1 MEEENKCSI
10 CYEILLL
17 ENSMVTPCKHFFCSK
32 CFFRWIRTNNSC
44 PMCRQDLVNQDRIY
58 LSSYSSELI
67 ELISRGNNIKLNNM
81 EIINENIKLLREKNI
96 LKTEISQDKEL
107 EKNLLVIISKGSE
120 QLKKQ
125 RQKLIDTKMK
135 IRIERIKKI
144 NLKKEKLRKY
154 GKLYF

>member
-1 MEEENKCSI
+1 MEEDKKCSI

-17 ENSMVTPCKHFFCSK
+17 ENSLITPCKHFFCSK

-58 LSSYSSELI
+58 LPSYSSELI
-67 ELISRGNNIKLNNM
+67 ELISRGENIKIKNM
-81 EIINENIKLLREKNI
+81 EIINENRKLLRDKQI
-96 LKTEISQDKEL
+96 LINEISQDKEL
-107 EKNLLVIISKGSE
+107 EKNLLVILSKGSE

-125 RQKLIDTKMK
+125 RQKLVDTKRK
-135 IRIERIKKI
+135 IRIEKIKQI

-154 GKLYF
+154 GNLYF

>member
-17 ENSMVTPCKHFFCSK
+17 ENSIITPCKHFFCSK
-32 CFFRWIRTNNSC
+32 CFFTWIRTKNSC
-44 PMCRQDLVNQDRIY
+44 PMCRQDLINQDRIY
-58 LSSYSSELI
+58 LPSYSSELI
-67 ELISRGNNIKLNNM
+67 ELISRGENIKINNM
-81 EIINENIKLLREKNI
+81 EIINENRKLLREKNI
-96 LKTEISQDKEL
+96 LKTEISQDKEY
-107 EKNLLVIISKGSE
+107 EKNLLVILSKGSE

-125 RQKLIDTKMK
+125 RQKLIETRRK
-135 IRIERIKKI
+135 IRLERIKQI

>member
-1 MEEENKCSI
+1 
-10 CYEILLL
+10 
-17 ENSMVTPCKHFFCSK
+17 
-32 CFFRWIRTNNSC
+32 
-44 PMCRQDLVNQDRIY
+44 MCRQDLVNQDRIY
-58 LSSYSSELI
+58 LPSYSSELI
-67 ELISRGNNIKLNNM
+67 ELISRGNSIKINNM
-81 EIINENIKLLREKNI
+81 EIINENRKLLREKNI

-107 EKNLLVIISKGSE
+107 EKNLLVIISKGSD

-125 RQKLIDTKMK
+125 REKLIDTKRK